1 MKVQV
6 ESPDKVNR
14 NITVSLDE
22 DKVNELREEIYDDL
36 KKHAKIK
43 GFRPGKVP
51 KNVIQAYYKDY
62 VDDELKKKMV
72 EATMGDAL
80 KEVDVQPVSEPHI
93 HFSEENQFTYTME
106 CEITPDFDLPNYI
119 GIETEV
125 STISVNEEDVAKRI
139 ESMREMHAE
148 MVDRAA
154 DEPAV
159 KGDLLIVQYQGFRDG
174 KPVDQIKSDSYPIDL
189 SGNANLMPEFEAGL
203 IGMKTGEDKPIEVNF
218 GEDYPDK
225 DIAGKTITF
234 QVHVKE
240 VKKRVLPEVND
251 DFAKDVGFESMEV
264 MKVEVQK
271 ELDKEQ
277 DTRRRRAMSQ
287 KVTDFLITNSDI
299 PVPPRLLQK
308 RVEMAVQDARSRMR
322 SDDMSPEDENGLLT
336 AMQLRYEPEV
346 EKRIKVE
353 LALKKI
359 ADLEGINV
367 DDKDADDRL
376 VKIAEETKRSYDYV
390 KEFYDKY
397 DLTAN
402 LKSSI
407 REERTVNFLLE
418 KAVIKEKES
427 EQE

>member
-6 ESPDKVNR
+6 ESPDKVNK

-22 DKVNELREEIYDDL
+22 DKVTELREEIYDDL

-62 VDDELKKKMV
+62 VDDELKKKLV
-72 EATMGDAL
+72 EATMSDAL

-93 HFSEENQFTYTME
+93 HFSEESQFTYTME
-106 CEITPDFDLPNYI
+106 CEVAPEFDLPSYV

-125 STISVNEEDVAKRI
+125 STVAVNEEDVAKRI

-154 DEPAV
+154 DEPAE
-159 KGDLLIVQYQGFRDG
+159 KGDLLMVQYQGFRDG
-174 KPVDQIKSDSYPIDL
+174 IPVDQIKSDSYPIDL

-234 QVHVKE
+234 QVHVNE

-251 DFAKDVGFESMEV
+251 DFAKDLGFENVEV
-264 MKVEVQK
+264 MKIEVQK
-271 ELDKEQ
+271 ELEKEQ
-277 DTRRRRAMSQ
+277 EARRKRAMSQ

-359 ADLEGINV
+359 ADLEGITV
-367 DDKDADDRL
+367 DDTDADDRL
-376 VKIAEETKRSYDYV
+376 MKIAEETKRSYDYV
-390 KEFYDKY
+390 KDFYDKY
-397 DLTAN
+397 DLTAT

-407 REERTVNFLLE
+407 REERTINFLLD